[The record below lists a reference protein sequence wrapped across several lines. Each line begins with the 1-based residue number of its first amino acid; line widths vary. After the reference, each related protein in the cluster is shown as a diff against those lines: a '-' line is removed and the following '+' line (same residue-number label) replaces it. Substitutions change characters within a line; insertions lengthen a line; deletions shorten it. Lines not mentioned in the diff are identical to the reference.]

1 GNDEKTAEGKQRAVM
16 EFTRDAA
23 IMGGAFDL
31 GAEEAGSI
39 MAGWRAS
46 MGLDREKTLDL
57 ANATN
62 HLGNSFNATPAD
74 IAAVVKRYG
83 AVGQA
88 SGLRPEQSAA
98 LSAALLNPG
107 TEKEIAGTG
116 MKNFLAALTKGSAAT
131 KGQREAWASLGMDPE
146 DLAKQMHQDA
156 PATIMDVLQAIK
168 AQPIEEQSALAT
180 QLFGSE
186 SIGAI

>member
-1 GNDEKTAEGKQRAVM
+1 
-16 EFTRDAA
+16 
-23 IMGGAFDL
+23 GAFDL

-74 IAAVVKRYG
+74 IASVVKRYG

-88 SGLRPEQSAA
+88 SGLRP
-98 LSAALLNPG
+98 
-107 TEKEIAGTG
+107 
-116 MKNFLAALTKGSAAT
+116 
-131 KGQREAWASLGMDPE
+131 
-146 DLAKQMHQDA
+146 
-156 PATIMDVLQAIK
+156 
-168 AQPIEEQSALAT
+168 
-180 QLFGSE
+180 
-186 SIGAI
+186 